1 MATSTIPRQ
10 NYAKV
15 MNTSNVQDFLTDL
28 GTLRNGELQF
38 YFIPWRAINT
48 QHGLS
53 ATNTFV
59 FGTKNDAV
67 INAIA
72 INLSGRIYSIENSS
86 STWTQVNS

>member
-1 MATSTIPRQ
+1 
-10 NYAKV
+10 

-28 GTLRNGELQF
+28 GTLKNGELQF
-38 YFIPWRAINT
+38 YFIPWRSIST
-48 QHGLS
+48 QHGLA

-59 FGTKNDAV
+59 FGTKNDTV

-72 INLSGRIYSIENSS
+72 INLTGKIYSIENNS